1 MAILVPND
9 GEAQILNLLCNKAA
23 VENMELRLF
32 GSNTTPAETDTAAT
46 YTETAGGGYVKQTLA
61 AGDWTVTGGG
71 PSSAVCAQ
79 KTFTFTG
86 AVTGSNVYGYYLV
99 GATSGK
105 LYGVERFSD
114 GPYAIANN
122 GDQIKLTVTLTLE

>member
-1 MAILVPND
+1 MAILVPNE
-9 GEAQILNLLCNKAA
+9 GEVHILSLLCNKAA
-23 VENMELRLF
+23 VENIEMRLF
-32 GSNTTPAETDTAAT
+32 SSNTTPAETDTATT
-46 YTETAGGGYVKQTLA
+46 YTETAGGGYAKITLA
-61 AGDWTVTGGG
+61 PADWTVTGGG

-86 AVTGSNVYGYYLV
+86 AVTGGNVYGYYLV

-105 LYGVERFSD
+105 VYGAERFSD

-122 GDQIKLTVTLTLE
+122 GDQIKITATLTLE